1 MKLFGIDLGNGNSL
15 KDKLYWLIM
24 GFMTKNG
31 FILWG
36 GRSSP
41 GPQTSTGTTYTSN
54 IPEYAR
60 PFFEQA
66 LVSTGKNIFT
76 TDASGA
82 VTGVQPMPTYTGERV
97 AGFTPGQANI
107 QREIAGLAAPGG
119 FKTAETGLGMGSGLG
134 YGAAGA
140 GLTRALG
147 YTPRGVSTGTF
158 SPAAASYYMSPFATN
173 VSDIAARELRRAGDI
188 EKSKGA
194 MGAIGRGT
202 FGGARQALLQAEQE
216 RGLQQN
222 IADVYTKGQ
231 QAAFENAQ
239 RIFGEDAARNLQAQQ
254 ATLSGEQAAAQLQAQ
269 TGLGGLQAGLEASR
283 AQSATAAAEQTANLE
298 RLKTQAAS
306 EKEKQDLQQQINDI
320 QFQQAMEQR
329 DWEKK
334 QLEFYNAM
342 LRGTPGLSQTQVQY
356 APTPSAFSQIGG
368 MGLGALGLARAFG

>member
-1 MKLFGIDLGNGNSL
+1 
-15 KDKLYWLIM
+15 
-24 GFMTKNG
+24 
-31 FILWG
+31 LWG
-36 GRSSP
+36 GGSP
-41 GPQTSTGTTYTSN
+41 GPQVSTGTTYTSN
-54 IPEYAR
+54 LPEYAK

-66 LVSTGKNIFT
+66 LVSAGKNVFT
-76 TDASGA
+76 TDSSGA
-82 VTGVQPMPTYTGERV
+82 VTGVQPMPAYTGERV
-97 AGFTPGQANI
+97 AGFTPGQQDI
-107 QREIAGLAAPGG
+107 QSKIAGLTTPGG
-119 FKTAETGLGMGSGLG
+119 FADARSGLGMGSGLG
-134 YGAAGA
+134 YGSAGA

-147 YTPRGVSTGTF
+147 YTPRGISTGTF

-194 MGAIGRGT
+194 MGSIGRGT

-239 RIFGEDAARNLQAQQ
+239 RIYGEDAARNLQAQQ
-254 ATLSGEQAAAQLQAQ
+254 ANVQAEQAAAQLAGQ
-269 TGLGGLQAGLEASR
+269 TGVSGLQAGLEASR
-283 AQSATAAAEQTANLE
+283 TQSATAAAQQTADLE

-306 EKEKQDLQQQINDI
+306 EQEKQALQQKINDI

-342 LRGTPGLSQTQVQY
+342 LRGNAGLAQTQIQY
-356 APTPSAFSQIGG
+356 AAQPTGIQQALGG
-368 MGLGALGLARAFG
+368 GLGLLGLQRALG